1 LPQQIEH
8 HGREHD
14 IAIFAALR
22 LLDANDLLRA
32 VNMLDLQAHDFAG
45 TQAAAIAK
53 AEQHTRLEAFG
64 NGQ

>member
-1 LPQQIEH
+1 
-8 HGREHD
+8 
-14 IAIFAALR
+14 
-22 LLDANDLLRA
+22 
-32 VNMLDLQAHDFAG
+32 MLDLQAHDFAG